1 MLMITEEK
9 KNGEVIL
16 NLSGRLTIEHVSEVQ
31 KALESNGNGPTQFA
45 LDLTNVRFVDRAGM
59 EFLRR
64 VKSKRVNLLNIP
76 SYVIRWIEQESQND
90 DSSRNV

>member
-1 MLMITEEK
+1 MLMITAEK
-9 KNGEVIL
+9 KNGEVIVS
-16 NLSGRLTIEHVSEVQ
+16 LSGRLTSEYLSVVQ
-31 KALESNGNGPTQFA
+31 KALASNGIRPTKFA

-59 EFLRR
+59 EFLRQA
-64 VKSKRVNLLNIP
+64 KSKRVNLLNTP

>member
-16 NLSGRLTIEHVSEVQ
+16 NLSGRLTSEHVSEIL
-31 KALESNGNGPTQFA
+31 KALESNGNGPTKFA

-59 EFLRR
+59 EILTSR
-64 VKSKRVNLLNIP
+64 LN
-76 SYVIRWIEQESQND
+76 RKG
-90 DSSRNV
+90 